1 MIPHRLIL
9 SDFLSY
15 ASADIDF
22 RGSHIVA
29 LAGENGAG
37 KSALA
42 VDGLTWALWGESRAR
57 SDDDIVRQGADE
69 CQVTLHFEA
78 GGSVYRVIR
87 RRRLPKDGRAGTSAL
102 TLEVDPS
109 EGDEKTRLTRETIR
123 ETQEL
128 IDQIVGMDYRT
139 FINTACLVQ
148 GKADQ
153 FTTAGPGDRK
163 TVLVSLL
170 GLEAWQGWADIAHDR
185 NRRATGEVEAAD
197 AAIGQAR
204 ELLEAEPAV
213 RAELA
218 EMDVHVSGLSEVLAA
233 SLDAEAEARTLD
245 AAQATLRQ
253 EIDHLKAE
261 FGRLAFERRKAEQDI
276 ADLEGRIAASPTPA
290 AVAILQARAID
301 LADRAALLMEL
312 EVAERRHATVRQ
324 RLDSLDQQRGSIGQQ
339 MVTES
344 ARILNMPAAPADLK
358 ICPTCGQDVKDEA
371 HFRMVEKLTG
381 DRAIAQATYDRLEAE
396 AITVQEALT
405 ATEGELAA
413 LGPAPTPEAMAQAR
427 AAARE
432 LVQARAELAKAEE
445 TVRQLADLGPLL
457 DSRRA
462 DYATLDRQFEEAD
475 HALKA
480 ANLEIESQGDFHQR
494 LLDAVG
500 HVAAA
505 RQSLDDARG
514 RQSGLQGRLEQL
526 AEIGLQAQ
534 ATEKRRTTIAEAAAT
549 YGELEAAFGPRGVQ
563 AMLIDSAIP
572 NIRDEANRLL
582 ALMSSGTTIDLT
594 TQRVGKT
601 TGKGIETLDIII
613 ADPQGTRPYENYSG
627 GERFRIDFSLRIA
640 LARLLARRA
649 KAPCRVLIMDEG
661 FGSQDGAGRTGLIE
675 ALTTVKGE
683 FGLMLIISH
692 IDELRELI
700 PTTVT
705 VVKTPAGSTASLS

>member
-1 MIPHRLIL
+1 MLPRRLIL
-9 SDFLSY
+9 RDFLSY
-15 ASADIDF
+15 VEADVDF
-22 RGSHIVA
+22 AGSHIVA

-69 CQVTLHFEA
+69 CSVTLTFEA

-102 TLEVDPS
+102 AFEV
-109 EGDEKTRLTRETIR
+109 EGDGEKTRLTRETIR
-123 ETQEL
+123 ETQDL
-128 IDQIVGMDYRT
+128 ITGIVGMDYRT

-163 TVLVSLL
+163 QVLVSLL
-170 GLEAWQGWADIAHDR
+170 GLEAWQGWADVCHDR
-185 NRRATGEVEAAD
+185 NRRATAEVEAAD

-204 ELLEAEPAV
+204 ELLEAEPEIK
-213 RAELA
+213 AELA
-218 EMDVHVSGLSEVLAA
+218 QAEADFAA
-233 SLDAEAEARTLD
+233 LFGDLDAAVAAEAEARELD
-245 AAQATLRQ
+245 AAQAELRQ
-253 EIDHLKAE
+253 EIAHLKTE
-261 FGRLAFERRKAEQDI
+261 FGRLALDRRKAEQDI
-276 ADLEGRIAASPTPA
+276 ADLSSRIATAPTPA
-290 AVAILQARAID
+290 AIAGLQERAGA
-301 LADRAALLMEL
+301 LADSAALLMEL
-312 EVAERRHATVRQ
+312 EVAERRHATVMQ
-324 RLDSLDQQRGSIGQQ
+324 QLDSLDQQRGSIGRQI
-339 MVTES
+339 VAET
-344 ARILNMPAAPADLK
+344 ARIAAMPAEPTGLET
-358 ICPTCGQDVKDEA
+358 CPTCGQEVKGEA

-381 DRAIAQATYDRLEAE
+381 DRAIAQAGLDRLTVERARMDEAHASADAE
-396 AITVQEALT
+396 RM
-405 ATEGELAA
+405 A

-427 AAARE
+427 TAARD
-432 LVQARAELAKAEE
+432 LVQARAELTKAEE
-445 TVRQLADLGPLL
+445 TARQLADLGPLL
-457 DSRRA
+457 ERRQA
-462 DYATLDRQFEEAD
+462 DFAGLDEQLGTTEAR
-475 HALKA
+475 LSA

-494 LLDAVG
+494 LIDV
-500 HVAAA
+500 VARVQAA
-505 RQSLDDARG
+505 REAVDEARVHKG
-514 RQSGLQGRLEQL
+514 ALQGRLEQL
-526 AEIGLQAQ
+526 AEIALQAQ
-534 ATEKRRTTIAEAAAT
+534 ATEKRRTSIAEAAAT
-549 YGELEAAFGPRGVQ
+549 YGELEIAFGPRGVQ

-572 NIRDEANRLL
+572 HIRDEANRLL

-705 VVKTPAGSTASLS
+705 IAKTPAGSTASLS